1 MTLPPLSAILPL
13 LTILGITLAPS
24 PWLQL
29 HPHKLLTMKREPIS
43 PYFDIKTDAEGRE
56 YMEVYLEGI
65 ALLRLVLSNK
75 GTAFTEDERVALG
88 LDGLLPPQVNTLEQ
102 QVERVYRGFLRE
114 PDPISKYQYLRA
126 LQERA
131 ETLFYALL
139 EQHLEEMM
147 PIIYTP
153 TVGQAVQQFSHLYQS
168 PRGMSFSPL
177 NIDRA
182 DRVARNFPWND
193 VRMIVATDSSAIL
206 GIGDQGYGG
215 LAIAI
220 GKLALY
226 TIGGGINPFHAMP
239 VKLDVGTDRL
249 ELLNDEFY
257 LGVRQRR
264 LRGERYL
271 AFLDKFVKAIHERW
285 PRAVIQWEDLAKDVA
300 FTVLDR
306 YRKQIPSFNDDI
318 QGTGAVALA
327 GMISASRLKGESLRD
342 QRIVIHGAGAGGV
355 GVAWAITQGLI
366 REGLSREEARDRVCV
381 LDSHGLLVEG
391 RNVEAYKRDYLQPR
405 KNIAEWQIS
414 NDIPTLLETIE
425 HSKATALLGLSGQAG
440 AFNHPVVQ
448 AMARNTPRPII
459 LPLSNPTS
467 ACEALPEDILDWSE
481 GRAIVAT
488 GSPFPDIVRDGQTHH
503 IGQGNNAFIFPG
515 LGIGVVLS
523 ECREITDSMVLEA
536 AYALAEYTA
545 VAHLH
550 SGRIYPP
557 VRELRE
563 VSIRVGARVIEKALQ
578 EGVAGKTDLA
588 GRDLDTYLRTRFWK
602 PRYLP
607 IVRGDH
613 TAMID
618 HPGYPKHES

>member
-1 MTLPPLSAILPL
+1 
-13 LTILGITLAPS
+13 
-24 PWLQL
+24 
-29 HPHKLLTMKREPIS
+29 MKRDPIS
-43 PYFDIKTDAEGRE
+43 PYFDIKTDAEGQE

-114 PDPISKYQYLRA
+114 PDPIAKYQYLRA

-139 EQHLEEMM
+139 ERHLEEMM

-153 TVGQAVQQFSHLYQS
+153 TVGQAVQQFSHLYQN
-168 PRGMSFSPL
+168 PRGLSFSPL

-182 DRVARNFPWND
+182 AGVVRNFPWND

-220 GKLALY
+220 GKLAIY
-226 TIGGGINPFHAMP
+226 TIGGGVNPFHTMP

-271 AFLDKFVKAIHERW
+271 TFLDKFVKAIHERW
-285 PRAVIQWEDLAKDVA
+285 PRAVIQWEDLSKDVA
-300 FTVLDR
+300 FTVLER
-306 YRKQIPSFNDDI
+306 YRKQLPSFNDDI

-327 GMISASRLKGESLRD
+327 GLLSASRLKGETLSE
-342 QRIVIHGAGAGGV
+342 QRIVILGAGAGGI
-355 GVAWAITQGLI
+355 GVAWAITQGLL
-366 REGLSREEARDRVCV
+366 REGLSPEEARDRVCV
-381 LDSHGLLVEG
+381 LDSRGLLVEG
-391 RNVEAYKRDYLQPR
+391 RNVEPYKQPFVQPR
-405 KNIAEWQIS
+405 DNIADWRIA

-425 HSKATALLGLSGQAG
+425 HTKATALLGLSGQTG

-448 AMARNTPRPII
+448 AMTRNATRPII
-459 LPLSNPTS
+459 FPLSNPTS
-467 ACEALPEDILDWSE
+467 ACEALPQDILDWSE

-488 GSPFPDIVRDGQTHH
+488 GSPFPDVERDGRLYPV
-503 IGQGNNAFIFPG
+503 GQGNNAFIFPG
-515 LGIGVVLS
+515 LGFGTILA
-523 ECREITDSMVLEA
+523 ECREVTDGMVLEA

-545 VAHLH
+545 AAHVKA
-550 SGRIYPP
+550 GRIYPP
-557 VRELRE
+557 ISELRE
-563 VSIRVGARVIEKALQ
+563 VSIRVAVRVIAQALA
-578 EGVAGKTDLA
+578 EGVASKSDLA
-588 GRDLDTYLRTRFWK
+588 KRDLDTYLRARFWK

-618 HPGYPKHES
+618 HPGYP

>member
-1 MTLPPLSAILPL
+1 
-13 LTILGITLAPS
+13 
-24 PWLQL
+24 
-29 HPHKLLTMKREPIS
+29 MKREPIS
-43 PYFDIKTDAEGRE
+43 PYFDIRRDAEGRE

-139 EQHLEEMM
+139 EKHLEEMM

-153 TVGQAVQQFSHLYQS
+153 TVGQAVQQFSHLYQN
-168 PRGMSFSPL
+168 PRGLSFSPL

-182 DRVARNFPWND
+182 AKVVRNFPWND

-226 TIGGGINPFHAMP
+226 TIGGGIDPFHTMP

-271 AFLDKFVKAIHERW
+271 AFLDKFVKAISDRW

-300 FTVLDR
+300 FTVLER

-327 GMISASRLKGESLRD
+327 GLITASRLKGESLCD
-342 QRIVIHGAGAGGV
+342 QRIIIYGAGAGGV
-355 GVAWAITQGLI
+355 GVAWAITQGLM

-391 RNVEAYKRDYLQPR
+391 RNTDAYKADYRQPR
-405 KNIAEWQIS
+405 ERVAGWSIANEV
-414 NDIPTLLETIE
+414 PTLLETIE
-425 HSKATALLGLSGQAG
+425 HTKATALLGLSGQTG
-440 AFNHPVVQ
+440 AFNHPIVQ
-448 AMARNTPRPII
+448 AMARNATRPMIF
-459 LPLSNPTS
+459 PLSNPTS
-467 ACEALPEDILDWSE
+467 ACEALPEDILEWSD

-488 GSPFPDIVRDGQTHH
+488 GSPFPDVVRDGQTHH

-515 LGIGVVLS
+515 LGFGVVLA

-536 AYALAEYTA
+536 AYALAEYTT
-545 VAHLH
+545 VAYLQT
-550 SGRIYPP
+550 GRIYPP
-557 VRELRE
+557 VCELHE
-563 VSIRVGARVIEKALQ
+563 VSIRVGARVIEQALQ

-613 TAMID
+613 TVMID
-618 HPGYPKHES
+618 HPGYPKAE

>member
-1 MTLPPLSAILPL
+1 
-13 LTILGITLAPS
+13 
-24 PWLQL
+24 
-29 HPHKLLTMKREPIS
+29 MKRDPIS
-43 PYFDIKTDAEGRE
+43 PYFDIKTDAEGQE

-114 PDPISKYQYLRA
+114 PDPIAKYQYLRA

-139 EQHLEEMM
+139 ERHLEEMM

-168 PRGMSFSPL
+168 PRGLSFSPL

-182 DRVARNFPWND
+182 SGVVRNFPWND

-220 GKLALY
+220 GKLAIY
-226 TIGGGINPFHAMP
+226 TIGGGVNPFHTMP

-271 AFLDKFVKAIHERW
+271 AFLDKFVKAIHGRW
-285 PRAVIQWEDLAKDVA
+285 PRAVIQWEDLSKDVA
-300 FTVLDR
+300 FTVLER
-306 YRKQIPSFNDDI
+306 YRKQLPSFNDDI

-327 GMISASRLKGESLRD
+327 GLLSASRLKGETLSE
-342 QRIVIHGAGAGGV
+342 QRIVILGAGAGGI
-355 GVAWAITQGLI
+355 GVAWAITQGLL
-366 REGLSREEARDRVCV
+366 REGLSPEEARDRVCV
-381 LDSHGLLVEG
+381 LDSRGLLVEG
-391 RNVEAYKRDYLQPR
+391 RSFEPYKQPFVQPR
-405 KNIAEWQIS
+405 KNIADWRIA

-425 HSKATALLGLSGQAG
+425 HTRATALLGLSGQTG

-448 AMARNTPRPII
+448 AMTRNAARPII
-459 LPLSNPTS
+459 FPLSNPTS

-481 GRAIVAT
+481 GRAIIAA
-488 GSPFPDIVRDGQTHH
+488 GSPFPDVERDGQLYPV
-503 IGQGNNAFIFPG
+503 GQGNNAFIFPG
-515 LGIGVVLS
+515 LGFGTILA
-523 ECREITDSMVLEA
+523 ECREVTDAMVLEA

-545 VAHLH
+545 AAHLKA
-550 SGRIYPP
+550 GRIYPP
-557 VRELRE
+557 ISELRE
-563 VSIRVGARVIEKALQ
+563 VSIRVAVRVITQALA
-578 EGVAGKTDLA
+578 EGSATKTDLA
-588 GRDLDTYLRTRFWK
+588 KRDLDAYLRARFWK

-618 HPGYPKHES
+618 HPGYP